1 MNKKLIYLATLLLLN
16 HFIVFPKPAQ
26 AVVPP
31 DFIFN
36 ISSQIAQISSISL
49 IFLTAVFG
57 TFFQFFKTRFYAIKH
72 KKTVL
77 AATIALVL
85 IATLTG
91 SYFYATYRQKAEYQK
106 WLEQSKKP
114 KTALAQPVY
123 QITSF

>member
-1 MNKKLIYLATLLLLN
+1 MNKKLIYLAAFLLLN
-16 HFIVFPKPAQ
+16 HFVVFPKPAQ

-36 ISSQIAQISSISL
+36 IGSQIAQISSISL

-57 TFFQFFKTRFYAIKH
+57 TFFQFFKTRFSAIKR

-77 AATIALVL
+77 AATVAIIL
-85 IATLTG
+85 IVTLTG
-91 SYFYATYRQKAEYQK
+91 SYFYAAYRQKAEYQK

-114 KTALAQPVY
+114 KAALMQPVH
-123 QITSF
+123 QITNR

>member
-1 MNKKLIYLATLLLLN
+1 MNKKIIYLAAFLVLN
-16 HFIVFPKPAQ
+16 HLVLFPKPAQ

-36 ISSQIAQISSISL
+36 IGSQIAQISSISL

-77 AATIALVL
+77 AATVMFIL
-85 IATLTG
+85 IATLAG
-91 SYFYATYRQKAEYQK
+91 SYFYATYRQKVEYQK

-114 KTALAQPVY
+114 KTALVQPVY
-123 QITSF
+123 QITGF